1 MKWEGVFSRSVDP
14 VLRAVV
20 FKAPRSIDPI
30 QVQERESD
38 IHADAVIVSRAQPS
52 DPRHGRIPAEPA
64 AILPSKIIVPLIVM
78 RGLIFEQFA
87 SAGVRIGL

>member
-1 MKWEGVFSRSVDP
+1 M
-14 VLRAVV
+14 
-20 FKAPRSIDPI
+20 

-52 DPRHGRIPAEPA
+52 DPRHGRIPAVPA
-64 AILPSKIIVPLIVM
+64 AVLPSKIIVPLIVM

-87 SAGVRIGL
+87 SAGVRFGLWPLVYVRSFTKTSERGWKQHTDLILRI